1 MEITGNFGTSPVA
14 GMEVSNLDIETLLLS
29 VQYQRSELLHN
40 QLKQQMDTVKHQ
52 NDLMAQKN
60 QQITTNQENIGK
72 LAETNAKLGAEISE
86 LTELRNRLEA
96 SKCPDPNGWY
106 GLAYAEN
113 DDGPASYE
121 LLEKVKKAGCTIP
134 TGADAPQNIDGNHTM
149 DAKGKVVA
157 KWVEELD
164 KKIEAKQKQID
175 ANNSQ
180 KGKLE
185 NENDA
190 INRDIDSLSSSQQ
203 LDMLR
208 LQSLSN
214 KYNEAFDL
222 MSNFMKK
229 MQDNRSNIVASM
241 R

>member
-1 MEITGNFGTSPVA
+1 M
-14 GMEVSNLDIETLLLS
+14 
-29 VQYQRSELLHN
+29 
-40 QLKQQMDTVKHQ
+40 
-52 NDLMAQKN
+52 
-60 QQITTNQENIGK
+60 
-72 LAETNAKLGAEISE
+72 
-86 LTELRNRLEA
+86 
-96 SKCPDPNGWY
+96 
-106 GLAYAEN
+106 
-113 DDGPASYE
+113 
-121 LLEKVKKAGCTIP
+121 
-134 TGADAPQNIDGNHTM
+134 
-149 DAKGKVVA
+149 
-157 KWVEELD
+157 
-164 KKIEAKQKQID
+164 AKQKQID

-229 MQDNRSNIVASM
+229 MQDNRSNIVANM

>member
-1 MEITGNFGTSPVA
+1 
-14 GMEVSNLDIETLLLS
+14 
-29 VQYQRSELLHN
+29 
-40 QLKQQMDTVKHQ
+40 
-52 NDLMAQKN
+52 
-60 QQITTNQENIGK
+60 
-72 LAETNAKLGAEISE
+72 
-86 LTELRNRLEA
+86 
-96 SKCPDPNGWY
+96 
-106 GLAYAEN
+106 
-113 DDGPASYE
+113 
-121 LLEKVKKAGCTIP
+121 
-134 TGADAPQNIDGNHTM
+134 M

-175 ANNSQ
+175 ANNRQ

-229 MQDNRSNIVASM
+229 MQDNRSNIVANM